1 MRYPTPLTPG
11 DTIGVTAPSSG
22 IRESLRPRFDFCV
35 RQASARGF
43 KIRAGQCLFSDAIV
57 SAPADA
63 RAAELSAFMTDD
75 AINMVFPPWGGELA
89 IDLLDKLDF
98 EALAHARPRWL
109 CGYSDLSTLMMPFTM
124 LTGIATLH
132 GSCFMESAF
141 HVDAPLAPWHLAA
154 ATQPGSALTQGRAPM
169 YQTKWARYEDAP
181 EIVKRT
187 LDVPATWKVLGV
199 TDPNTTTTVH
209 GRLIGGCVETVSMLP
224 GTRFGDVERFAR
236 EHAPEGL
243 LIYLEA
249 CEEGA
254 PAIRRMFEHMRL
266 AGWFKH
272 ANAVLIGRPSAPD
285 GDNYT
290 QLQAMSDTLG
300 PLGIPVIY
308 DMDIGH
314 VPPQAM
320 LINGALAT
328 VRTRGGDGVIEQVLA

>member
-11 DTIGVTAPSSG
+11 DTIAVTAPSSG
-22 IRESLRPRFDFCV
+22 IREALRPRFDFCT

-43 KIRAGQCLFSDAIV
+43 KVREGACLMSDDIV
-57 SAPADA
+57 SAPVAV
-63 RAAELSAFMTDD
+63 RAAEFNAFMTDD
-75 AINMVFPPWGGELA
+75 AISLVFPPWGGEVA
-89 IDLLDKLDF
+89 IDLLDRLDF
-98 EALAHARPRWL
+98 AAIARAQPRWL
-109 CGYSDLSTLMMPFTM
+109 CGYSDLSTLMMPITM

-141 HVDAPLAPWHLAA
+141 YIDTPLVPWHLAA
-154 ATQPGSALTQGRAPM
+154 AVQAGSALTQGRAPLRQSTWLD
-169 YQTKWARYEDAP
+169 YKDAP
-181 EIVKRT
+181 EVTRRT
-187 LDVPATWKVLGV
+187 LDTPASWKVLGV
-199 TDPNTTTTVH
+199 DDASTTTTVS

-224 GTRFGDVERFAR
+224 GTPFGDVERFAR

-243 LIYLEA
+243 LLYLEA

-272 ANAVLIGRPSAPD
+272 ANAVLIGRTSAPD
-285 GDNYT
+285 GHNYT
-290 QLQAMSDTLG
+290 QLQAMSDALG
-300 PLGIPVIY
+300 PLGIPVVY

-328 VRTRGGDGVIEQVLA
+328 VRTRGGDGVLEQVLI